1 MSFDIIGDLGI
12 PSETTSWLSF
22 LEKLKESHPDG
33 VFMIIFYLVGCETK
47 FSIVFL
53 LMLVAVFLFIYPKM
67 TLISASCI
75 MKAIY
80 KRYSNDIICNN
91 FKTDTLIN

>member
-67 TLISASCI
+67 TLISVFMPNSHY
-75 MKAIY
+75 MV
-80 KRYSNDIICNN
+80 NII
-91 FKTDTLIN
+91 FDFPSAKQLS